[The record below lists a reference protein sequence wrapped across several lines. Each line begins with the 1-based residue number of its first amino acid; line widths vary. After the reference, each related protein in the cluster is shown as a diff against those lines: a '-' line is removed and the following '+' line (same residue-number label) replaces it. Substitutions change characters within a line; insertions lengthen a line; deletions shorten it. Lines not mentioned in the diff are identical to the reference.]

1 MLLQSG
7 HKITLDFIFCY
18 QNKRDRLSSSE
29 PSCFHQLLDKEPHS
43 CSSSRLA
50 GLLSAAVAVHWP
62 SGYLQAAARRAVSA
76 G

>member
-7 HKITLDFIFCY
+7 HKITLNFVFCY

-43 CSSSRLA
+43 AA
-50 GLLSAAVAVHWP
+50 GWLVSAAVAVHWP